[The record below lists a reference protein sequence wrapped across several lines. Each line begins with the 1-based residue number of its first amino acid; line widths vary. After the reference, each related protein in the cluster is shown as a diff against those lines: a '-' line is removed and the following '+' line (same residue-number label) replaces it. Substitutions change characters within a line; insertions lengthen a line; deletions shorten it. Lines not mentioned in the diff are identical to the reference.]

1 MRREAQLGKK
11 VVVSEFMDEAALQKF
26 GPAFQVIYDPSLVDD
41 EERLFQ
47 KLADADALIVRNRTQ
62 VGARLL
68 DAAPNLRV
76 IGRLG
81 VGLENI
87 DLGAC
92 AKRGV
97 SVRPATGANTQS
109 VVEYVLGAMLVLR
122 RGAFTSNQEML
133 DGNWPRPAL
142 GAGSEI
148 QGLTLGLLGYGEIA
162 QAVAQVGRAF
172 GMNVIAFDPYLA
184 DTDPVWTHAQ
194 SCDLEDLLAKADVMS
209 LHVPLTD
216 VTAGLIG
223 ASELS
228 KMKSSALLVNTARGE
243 IVDEPALVSAL
254 KSGRLAGAAIDVFAQ
269 EPLDHAAAAVF
280 KDCPNL
286 ILTPHIAGVTRQA
299 NVRVSHVTV
308 ENVLKVLAKEGV

>member
-1 MRREAQLGKK
+1 MEKK

-26 GPAFQVIYDPSLVDD
+26 GPAFQVFYDPSLVDV

-62 VGARLL
+62 VSARLL
-68 DAAPNLRV
+68 DAAPKLRV

-87 DLGAC
+87 DLEEC
-92 AKRGV
+92 TKRGV

-109 VVEYVLGAMLVLR
+109 VVEYVFGAMLFLR
-122 RGAFTSNQEML
+122 RGAYTSNQQML
-133 DGNWPRPAL
+133 DGNWPRTAL
-142 GAGSEI
+142 GAGGEV
-148 QGLTLGLLGYGEIA
+148 QGLTLGLVGFGEIA

-172 GMNVIAFDPYLA
+172 GMNIIAFDPYLA
-184 DTDPVWTHAQ
+184 DTDPVWTSVQ
-194 SCDLEDLLAKADVMS
+194 SCDLENLLARADVVS
-209 LHVPLTD
+209 LHVPLTPA
-216 VTAGLIG
+216 TAGLIG

-228 KMKSSALLVNTARGE
+228 KMKSSALFINTARGE
-243 IVDEPALVSAL
+243 IVDEHALATAL
-254 KSGRLAGAAIDVFAQ
+254 MAGRLAGAAIDVFAQ
-269 EPLDHAAAAVF
+269 EPLDGAAADVF

-299 NVRVSHVTV
+299 NVRVSQVTV
-308 ENVLKVLAKEGV
+308 ENVLKALTEEGA

>member
-1 MRREAQLGKK
+1 MEKK

-26 GPAFQVIYDPSLVDD
+26 GPAFQVFYDPSLVDD

-62 VGARLL
+62 VSARLL
-68 DAAPNLRV
+68 DAAPRLRV

-87 DLGAC
+87 DLEEC
-92 AKRGV
+92 TKRSV

-109 VVEYVLGAMLVLR
+109 VVEFVFGAMLFLR
-122 RGAFTSNQEML
+122 RGAFTSNQQML
-133 DGNWPRPAL
+133 DGNWPRTAL
-142 GAGSEI
+142 GAGGEV
-148 QGLTLGLLGYGEIA
+148 QGLTLGLVGFGEIA

-172 GMNVIAFDPYLA
+172 GMNIIAFDPYLA
-184 DTDPVWTHAQ
+184 DTDPAWTHVQ
-194 SCDLEDLLAKADVMS
+194 SCDLENLLARADVVS
-209 LHVPLTD
+209 LHVPLTPA
-216 VTAGLIG
+216 TAGLIG

-228 KMKSSALLVNTARGE
+228 KMKSSALLINTARGE
-243 IVDEPALVSAL
+243 IVDEHALATAL
-254 KSGRLAGAAIDVFAQ
+254 KAGRLAGAAIDVFEQ
-269 EPLDHAAAAVF
+269 EPLDGAAAAVF

-299 NVRVSHVTV
+299 NVRVSQVTV
-308 ENVLKVLAKEGV
+308 ENVLKALTEEGE